1 MITETTGISVAV
13 IALGLGGFWTLWTRL
28 AAVVATE
35 RAAREQVA
43 AELAAFKL
51 EATRSFATPGAIEK
65 SEERLTIAIDRMTAR
80 LEMVI
85 GRIETLSTEMARFAS
100 LPRLPT

>member
-1 MITETTGISVAV
+1 MITETTGISIAV
-13 IALGLGGFWTLWTRL
+13 VALGLGGFWTLWTRF
-28 AAVVATE
+28 AAVIATE
-35 RAAREQVA
+35 RAAREQLA

-80 LEMVI
+80 LETVI
-85 GRIETLSTEMARFAS
+85 GRIETLSTSMARLAS
-100 LPRLPT
+100 LPPLQT